1 MPHTRR
7 DGRLLVVT
15 ADPGPD
21 TVLFAREQWGAHVDF
36 AVASKFDI
44 SWAVQSRVP
53 RGAVG
58 ARHQRAVRIATR

>member
-1 MPHTRR
+1 MPYTRR

-21 TVLFAREQWGAHVDF
+21 TVLFAREQWGAQVDF

-44 SWAVQSRVP
+44 SWAVQSSLP
-53 RGAVG
+53 RGAV
-58 ARHQRAVRIATR
+58 ASAPSTRCPSATR